1 MKMNMYND
9 FDDFLTQQQIDE
21 ILPPLEINE
30 MQEVANLI
38 ALPEKRLKG
47 NICSD
52 GKAYIAVIIE
62 LFRKLSGFYR
72 GFPL

>member
-1 MKMNMYND
+1 MNDKDFIWGQRMKMDD

-38 ALPEKRLKG
+38 AEYAASL
-47 NICSD
+47 ND
-52 GKAYIAVIIE
+52 
-62 LFRKLSGFYR
+62 
-72 GFPL
+72 